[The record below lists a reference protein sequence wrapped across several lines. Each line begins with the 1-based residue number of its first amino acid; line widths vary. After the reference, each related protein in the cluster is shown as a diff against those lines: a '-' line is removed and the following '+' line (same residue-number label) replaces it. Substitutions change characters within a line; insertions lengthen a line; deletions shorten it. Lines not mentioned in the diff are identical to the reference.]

1 MRQRETALQH
11 RTGDRSQNVLE
22 LQQYFLVNQH
32 PASYSSGREVDSLQS
47 QDEVSGLACQ
57 LAHARL
63 VA

>member
-1 MRQRETALQH
+1 MRQRETVLRH
-11 RTGDRSQNVLE
+11 RTSGRSRNVPE
-22 LQQYFLVNQH
+22 LQQYFLENQGL
-32 PASYSSGREVDSLQS
+32 ASCSSGREVDSLQS